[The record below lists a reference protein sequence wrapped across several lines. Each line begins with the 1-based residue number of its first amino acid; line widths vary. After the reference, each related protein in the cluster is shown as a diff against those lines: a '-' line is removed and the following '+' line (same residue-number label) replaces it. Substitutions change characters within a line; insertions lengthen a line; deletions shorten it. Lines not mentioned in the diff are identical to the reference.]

1 MPRTIAVC
9 ARKGG
14 AGKSTL
20 CLSLGCAAQDA
31 LLVDCDAQASLAGW
45 YEKRDSAMP
54 ECVTAV
60 PSQVPLALRATKRQ
74 WVIVDTPPHTD
85 DLMRE
90 LIGLADFVL
99 VPTRCSL
106 MDLMSIASTLKQV
119 KEANRRGAIVLTCVP
134 PGRGV
139 AEATLVREVRRA
151 LKVYETTF
159 GFPVAPVSIG
169 QRSAFVH
176 SLNSGQSVAE
186 FAPGSK
192 AAVEVTKLWEWTS
205 AQTA

>member
-14 AGKSTL
+14 AGKSTI

-31 LLVDCDAQASLAGW
+31 LLVDCDVQASLAGW
-45 YEKRDSAMP
+45 YGKRESSLP
-54 ECVTAV
+54 ECVTAS
-60 PSQVPLALRATKRQ
+60 PSQLPLALRATKRQ
-74 WVIVDTPPHTD
+74 WVIVDTPPHTGD
-85 DLMRE
+85 IMRE

-106 MDLMSIASTLKQV
+106 MDLMSIATTLQQV
-119 KEANRRGAIVLTCVP
+119 KEAGRKGAIVLTCVP

-139 AEATLVREVRRA
+139 AEAALVRDVRRA
-151 LKVYETTF
+151 LRAYETTF
-159 GFPVAPVSIG
+159 GFPIAPVTLG

-176 SLNSGQSVAE
+176 SLNTGQSVAE

-192 AAVEVTKLWEWTS
+192 AAVEVRKLWEWTS
-205 AQTA
+205 AQAA